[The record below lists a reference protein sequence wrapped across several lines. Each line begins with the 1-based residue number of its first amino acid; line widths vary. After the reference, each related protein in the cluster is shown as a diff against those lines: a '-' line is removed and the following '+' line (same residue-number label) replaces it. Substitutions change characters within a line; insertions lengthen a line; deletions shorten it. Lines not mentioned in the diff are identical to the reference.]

1 MMLRLA
7 RRLLAVLVVFAII
20 GGPSVQ
26 LAQPAVYA
34 SPKTMADMPCD
45 GMASMADAGHGTPMA
60 PCKGLT
66 PDCIKQMG
74 CVVDVALPA
83 RFATAGDAVTLSKVA
98 YWSTGS
104 EMAGVVRQPEP
115 LPPRTI

>member
-1 MMLRLA
+1 MLRFA

-34 SPKTMADMPCD
+34 SPMTMADMPCD

-74 CVVDVALPA
+74 CVVDVAVPVRLA
-83 RFATAGDAVTLSKVA
+83 ATDAVFASSPVA
-98 YWSTGS
+98 YWSALS
-104 EMAGVVRQPEP
+104 LMAGVGRRPEP
-115 LPPRTI
+115 LPPRTT